1 LHKKYKLLALDMD
14 GTLLNNQ
21 SNISQTNGK
30 FIQLAIAAGVTVC
43 LATGRGYQSAI
54 PYALQ
59 LQLTSPLVVAN
70 GSEIWS
76 APGILHH
83 RTTMPA
89 STIHQL
95 REIALQSDVWYWA
108 YSVFGVHNK
117 EHWVEQEEGNIE
129 WLKFGF
135 YTENDFMRNSV
146 RNAIHQLGQFEV
158 TNSHPWNIE
167 LNPHGI
173 SKATGLREVCNILEI
188 EMSEVIAVGDSM
200 NDLTMIQEAGC
211 GVAMGNAQDEL
222 KLAANTVT
230 SSNEED
236 GVAEVIKQF
245 IL

>member
-1 LHKKYKLLALDMD
+1 LHKKYKLLALDID

-21 SNISQTNGK
+21 SNISQANEQ

-59 LQLTSPLVVAN
+59 LQLSSPLVVAN

-89 STIHQL
+89 STIQEL

-117 EHWVEQEEGNIE
+117 EKWIENESNTE

-135 YTENDFMRNSV
+135 FTEDDLKRERV
-146 RNAIHQLGQFEV
+146 RNAIQKLDQFEV

-167 LNPHGI
+167 LNPRGI
-173 SKATGLREVCNILEI
+173 SKATGLREVCNIRKI
-188 EMSEVIAVGDSM
+188 DMSEVIAVGDSM

-222 KLAANTVT
+222 KLAANMVT
-230 SSNEED
+230 SSNDED